1 MSHFSSH
8 IVTKL
13 SPVIKDYEWG
23 KKLNQNG
30 FVTQLIHN
38 HPSLLN
44 DIDSYAELWMG
55 THPSGMSTVSDSGEP
70 LSEWIELN
78 FLFKVLS
85 IAKPL
90 SIQVHP
96 DKSMAQI
103 LHQTQPDLYID
114 DNHKPE
120 MAIALCDGFES
131 LVGFR
136 PISEI
141 NQSQLFQSM
150 MQQLIQIDS
159 RLTKELGS
167 MNDLIQLI
175 ESLLHLDQ
183 SSIEKIQQ
191 SIIDE
196 SNQSNDNDSILFN
209 RLYKDYPNDV
219 GCFFAAL
226 MNHFVLQ
233 KGEAIFI
240 KPGQIHAYICGDIIE
255 CMACSDNVIRA
266 GLTQKI
272 KDVDT
277 LCCILRQNQDES
289 FDSIIIHPTI
299 VNDCCWIYES
309 KFTDEFKVARY
320 VIDNDQWSSRTSS
333 YCIILVINGSGTLKC
348 TKDDNS
354 TMINIE
360 AGSIFCVKPGCNLE
374 LERSSETIEFWM
386 AL

>member
-8 IVTKL
+8 IITKL
-13 SPVIKDYEWG
+13 SPVIKNYEWG

-30 FVTQLIHN
+30 FVTQLLHN
-38 HPSLLN
+38 HPLLLN

-209 RLYKDYPNDV
+209 RSTIFPCLD
-219 GCFFAAL
+219 L
-226 MNHFVLQ
+226 
-233 KGEAIFI
+233 FI
-240 KPGQIHAYICGDIIE
+240 KFFHSLQT
-255 CMACSDNVIRA
+255 N
-266 GLTQKI
+266 
-272 KDVDT
+272 DT
-277 LCCILRQNQDES
+277 
-289 FDSIIIHPTI
+289 
-299 VNDCCWIYES
+299 
-309 KFTDEFKVARY
+309 
-320 VIDNDQWSSRTSS
+320 
-333 YCIILVINGSGTLKC
+333 C
-348 TKDDNS
+348 T
-354 TMINIE
+354 
-360 AGSIFCVKPGCNLE
+360 
-374 LERSSETIEFWM
+374 
-386 AL
+386 